1 MSAAVLYDHP
11 GPKAKVRNRV
21 ISVIFIVAVAVALYF
36 VISGV
41 ADKRE
46 LEAAK
51 WQPFTDWNVW
61 QNILLPGL
69 WATVKAALISVVIA
83 LPIGAVL
90 AVGRLSDHA
99 AVRAVATAIV
109 EFFRAIPV
117 LLLMFFAYQFFIV
130 VVGLNPA
137 NLALYSV
144 VTGLVLYN
152 ASVLAEIFRSGV
164 HSLPKGQTEASMA
177 IGLRKGQMM
186 SIVLLPQALTAM
198 LPAIVSQ
205 LVVVLK
211 DTALGSI
218 LVHYPELMDTKTQL
232 TSNKAGVVATYVV
245 IAVLFIAMNSALT
258 QLAGYLE
265 KKLRVRRGGRA
276 VKVDAALAATLP
288 VEVIVPEVT
297 GRK

>member
-1 MSAAVLYDHP
+1 MSAQAVLYDYP
-11 GPKAKVRNRV
+11 GPKAKIRNRL
-21 ISVIFIVAVAVALYF
+21 ISVVFVLVIVAGLYF
-36 VISGV
+36 LITGV
-41 ADKRE
+41 ADKKE
-46 LEAAK
+46 LQAAK
-51 WQPFTDWNVW
+51 WKPFTDWNVW

-83 LPIGAVL
+83 LPIGGIL
-90 AVGRLSDHA
+90 AVGRLSDRL
-99 AVRAVATAIV
+99 AVRAVATSVV

-117 LLLMFFAYQFFIV
+117 LLLMFFAYQFFIH
-130 VVGLNPA
+130 VVGLDPA

-164 HSLPKGQTEASMA
+164 HSLPKGQTEASLA

-186 SIVLLPQALTAM
+186 RIVLLPQALTAM

-232 TSNKAGVVATYVV
+232 TSNRAGVVATYVV
-245 IAVLFIAMNSALT
+245 IAVLFIAMNFTLT

-265 KKLRVRRGGRA
+265 KRLRVRRGGTGPQ
-276 VKVDAALAATLP
+276 VDVAIAAALP
-288 VEVIVPEVT
+288 VVVEQGQV
-297 GRK
+297 

>member
-1 MSAAVLYDHP
+1 MSAQAVLYDYP
-11 GPKAKVRNRV
+11 GPKAKIRNRL
-21 ISVIFIVAVAVALYF
+21 ISVVFVLVIVAGLYF
-36 VISGV
+36 VITGV
-41 ADKRE
+41 ADKKE
-46 LEAAK
+46 LQAAK
-51 WQPFTDWNVW
+51 WKPFTDWNVW
-61 QNILLPGL
+61 LNILLPGL

-83 LPIGAVL
+83 LPIGGIL
-90 AVGRLSDHA
+90 AVGRLSDRL
-99 AVRAVATAIV
+99 AVRAVATAVV

-117 LLLMFFAYQFFIV
+117 LLLMFFAYQFFIH
-130 VVGLNPA
+130 VVGLDPA

-164 HSLPKGQTEASMA
+164 HSLPKGQTEASLA

-186 SIVLLPQALTAM
+186 RIVLLPQALTAM

-232 TSNKAGVVATYVV
+232 TSNRAGVVATYVV
-245 IAVLFIAMNSALT
+245 IAVLFIAMNFTLT

-265 KKLRVRRGGRA
+265 KRLRVRRGGTGPQ
-276 VKVDAALAATLP
+276 VDVAIAAALP
-288 VEVIVPEVT
+288 VVVEQGQV
-297 GRK
+297 